1 MRHNMPQ
8 ATQDISAKYGKWMMR
23 LTWVIGLALA
33 SYFFQHWI
41 DDKRN
46 PNKNIHFTTEQ
57 KVILKQNTRGHYV
70 APGTINNIPVTF
82 LLDTGATDVVVP
94 QALAEK
100 LGLSHASS
108 TQVSTANGIITVYN
122 TILSEVSLAGLKG
135 SKIDAV
141 INPYMDE
148 STVLLGMS
156 FLRGLSIV
164 QQSGYLTLSAINE
177 K

>member
-1 MRHNMPQ
+1 MSHNMPQ
-8 ATQDISAKYGKWMMR
+8 ATQDISEKYGKWMMR
-23 LTWVIGLALA
+23 LTWVIGLALV

-41 DDKRN
+41 DNKRN
-46 PNKNIHFTTEQ
+46 PNQNIQFTNEQ
-57 KVILKQNTRGHYV
+57 KVVLKQNARGHYI
-70 APGTINNIPVTF
+70 APGMINNIPVIF

-94 QALAEK
+94 QTLAKK
-100 LGLSHASS
+100 LGLYQSSS
-108 TQVSTANGIITVYN
+108 TRVTTANGIITVYN

-156 FLRGLSIV
+156 FLRNLSIV
-164 QQSGYLTLSAINE
+164 QQSGYLTLSALNE

>member
-1 MRHNMPQ
+1 MPQ
-8 ATQDISAKYGKWMMR
+8 AAQDISAKYGKWMMR

-41 DDKRN
+41 DNKRN
-46 PNKNIHFTTEQ
+46 PNQNIQFTNEQ
-57 KVILKQNTRGHYV
+57 KVVLKQNARGHYI
-70 APGTINNIPVTF
+70 APGMINNTPVTF

-94 QALAEK
+94 HALAEK
-100 LGLSHASS
+100 LGLSHFSS
-108 TQVSTANGIITVYN
+108 TQVNTANGVITVYN
-122 TILSEVSLAGLKG
+122 TILSEVSLGGLKG

-156 FLRGLSIV
+156 FLKSLSIV
-164 QQSGYLTLSAINE
+164 QQSGYLTLSALNE
-177 K
+177 R

>member
-1 MRHNMPQ
+1 MPQ
-8 ATQDISAKYGKWMMR
+8 PTQDISARYGKWMMR

-41 DDKRN
+41 DYKRN
-46 PNKNIHFTTEQ
+46 PNQNVHFTNDQ
-57 KVILKQNTRGHYV
+57 KVVLKQNARGHYI
-70 APGTINNIPVTF
+70 APGMINNMPVIF

-94 QALAEK
+94 QTLADK
-100 LGLSHASS
+100 LGLSRSSS
-108 TQVSTANGIITVYN
+108 TQVTTANGMITVYN
-122 TILSEVSLAGLKG
+122 TILREVSLGGLKG

-156 FLRGLSIV
+156 FLRNLSIV
-164 QQSGYLTLSAINE
+164 QQSGHLTLSALTE